1 MVTLNRPSLFHKTDW
16 QEILSSHLKTVLAIA
31 LLLSIP
37 TAARA
42 EHKRGE
48 KTFSFSGSL
57 TSLVSQDGP
66 TMGSGEVDFGL
77 GYLLASRLQLLVE
90 PSLTFDSSPTSSG
103 HTDWTV
109 DGGLTTSVR
118 YYLRKDQK
126 ATVQPYL
133 GPGDRSTPRGQIF
146 LHSSCLIRCEREV
159 WIQAEQS
166 ISPAAL
172 GINIRIH
179 DLVLDTSAQDGQAAG
194 VTRVEQ
200 LGQGRIPQREG
211 FHDEQKSA

>member
-133 GPGDRSTPRGQIF
+133 GTGLIVTSFNTPQGGSFSDNLATGVLPGVRFFFT
-146 LHSSCLIRCEREV
+146 
-159 WIQAEQS
+159 
-166 ISPAAL
+166 PAASFDVNGKFGFKL
-172 GINIRIH
+172 NNP
-179 DLVLDTSAQDGQAAG
+179 SAQ
-194 VTRVEQ
+194 Q
-200 LGQGRIPQREG
+200 LWGLTFG
-211 FHDEQKSA
+211 FTISS